1 MATPLMR
8 EYCDEVKRCREEF
21 EEEVIVMMQ
30 VGSFYEVY
38 QLEEVGHAKQ
48 VSELLGIALSRK
60 ANTADQPYMCG
71 FPLYTLGKFITRL
84 NDEGYIV
91 AVYDQKPENVRERFR
106 KGVYRPS
113 LRIELEDNSNQENRL
128 MCAVIE
134 SYKNG
139 IERIKTTRFLIS
151 VSCID
156 VDTGRLCIKEVEV
169 DDWTHLQ
176 NIVIKFQPSEVI
188 YTANF
193 SLDPRIFRCGHRQV
207 NDQGD
212 AGVLYKAF
220 DIPGKEDPVQQLGLE
235 RYPSVAKSLI
245 TLLGFIERH
254 DPCLMT
260 KIRHPVWCDQESTY
274 VEYNTDF
281 FTEMNV
287 LDIDQR
293 RKSFVEKKKQKTLFD
308 VLNHTKTIMG
318 KRRLKEI
325 LRFPLCDPERLRQRA
340 REIARHRGLGMDL
353 EFVDLDWLNLRWK
366 RKKASIQSVLTM
378 VAQLEA
384 FVKDVDRLQLHAT
397 ISTTQIMDFL
407 GKAASR
413 WDLSGVERIL
423 RDPSPGLRGMQK
435 DYDACDA
442 QLKAFERELNYTNE
456 QAFKLIRLDGL
467 FYFQTTKKRWESVKK
482 SELFTKYSCNTAS
495 SSCRIYTEELHTLA
509 RKMNHLE
516 ERITA
521 KTFDEFNEQSQEIL
535 SSVDFDAICNTI
547 AELDLWTS
555 LADFFERSQYTEPS
569 YTEGEASFVEG
580 HEIRHPIIEQIDRD
594 NLFVP
599 HDVGMV
605 DRGML
610 IFGINSSGKSTY
622 LKSVGLCVW
631 MAQCGLYVPAK
642 DFRISPF
649 KILMSKIGSF
659 DNIYLGHSTFVAEMN
674 ELHLILRKSIPRR
687 SLILCDELTSGTE
700 IYSATGIVAST
711 IDYLNAH
718 GILFIITTHLHL
730 LSKIKEIR
738 DAVNIFHFTLETEKT
753 TSLLIQDLRIRY
765 NRKLKPSSGPETYG
779 IEIASDMG
787 MPKEFIRKASEIRG
801 RIECHYGAEKKIKKS
816 RYNKKLFLDKCFK
829 CGSAQALHTHHIT
842 PQADFSKSTPHDK
855 HGLYNLITLCE
866 PCHHETHSASP
877 TNL

>member
-38 QLEEVGHAKQ
+38 QLDNVGHAKQ

-91 AVYDQKPENVRERFR
+91 AVYDQKQENVRERFR

-128 MCAVIE
+128 MCVVIE

-139 IERIKTTRFLIS
+139 MERIKTTRFLIS
-151 VSCID
+151 ISCID
-156 VDTGRLCIKEVEV
+156 VDTGRLSIKEVEV

-176 NIVIKFQPSEVI
+176 NIIVKFQPTEVI

-193 SLDPRIFRCGHRQV
+193 PIDPKIFRCGHQEV
-207 NDQGD
+207 NGHGD
-212 AGVLYKAF
+212 VGVLHKAY
-220 DIPGKEDPVQQLGLE
+220 DIPGKEDPIQKLGLE

-245 TLLGFIERH
+245 ALLTFIERH

-260 KIRHPVWCDQESTY
+260 KIRPPMWCDQESTY

-281 FTEMNV
+281 FTEMNI

-318 KRRLKEI
+318 RRRLKEI
-325 LRFPLCDPERLRQRA
+325 LRFPLCDQERLRERVGQ
-340 REIARHRGLGMDL
+340 IARHRGLGMDL

-366 RKKASIQSVLTM
+366 RQKASIQSVLTM
-378 VAQLEA
+378 MMQLEA
-384 FVKDVDRLQLHAT
+384 FVKNVENMGLEKT
-397 ISTTQIMDFL
+397 VSTLEIKDFIE
-407 GKAASR
+407 KTACR
-413 WDLSGVERIL
+413 WDFKDAERIL
-423 RDPSPGLRGMQK
+423 RYPSPELRALQ
-435 DYDACDA
+435 DDFDACDS
-442 QLKAFERELNYTNE
+442 QLKMIEKELNYTNE
-456 QAFKLIRLDGL
+456 TAFKLVKLDNL

-482 SELFTKYSCNTAS
+482 SELFSKYTCNTS
-495 SSCRIYTEELHTLA
+495 SSNCRIYSEELHSLA

-516 ERITA
+516 ERITL
-521 KTFDEFNEQSQEIL
+521 KTFEEFNQQSQEIL
-535 SSVDFDAICNTI
+535 LSVDFDSICNTI
-547 AELDLWTS
+547 ADLDLWTS
-555 LADFFERSQYTEPS
+555 LADFFEQHHYTEPT
-569 YTEGEASFVEG
+569 YTDCEASLVEG

-599 HDVGMV
+599 HNVGMIE
-605 DRGML
+605 RGML

-631 MAQCGLYVPAK
+631 MAQCGLYVPAN

-659 DNIYLGHSTFVAEMN
+659 DNLYLGHSTFVAEMN
-674 ELHLILRKSIPRR
+674 ELHLILRKSIPRK

-711 IDYLNAH
+711 IQHFHENN
-718 GILFIITTHLHL
+718 ILFIITTHLHL
-730 LSKIKEIR
+730 LSKIKEVR
-738 DAVNIFHFTLETEKT
+738 EAVNIHHFVLETEKT

-765 NRKLKPSSGPETYG
+765 NRKLKQSSGPETYG

-787 MPKEFIRKASEIRG
+787 LPKDFIRKANEIRS
-801 RIECHYGAEKKIKKS
+801 RIDCQFGTEKKNKKS
-816 RYNKKLFLDKCFK
+816 RYNKRLFVDKCFK
-829 CGSAQALHTHHIT
+829 CGSSQSLHTHHIT
-842 PQADFSKSTPHDK
+842 PQADFPSDIHDK
-855 HGLYNLITLCE
+855 NGLYNLIILCE
-866 PCHHETHSASP
+866 PCHHDIHAR
-877 TNL
+877 